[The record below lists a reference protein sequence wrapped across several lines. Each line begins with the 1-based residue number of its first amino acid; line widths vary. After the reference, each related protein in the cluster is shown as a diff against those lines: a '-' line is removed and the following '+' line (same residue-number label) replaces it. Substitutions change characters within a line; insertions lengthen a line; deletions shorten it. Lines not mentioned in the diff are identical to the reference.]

1 MALSPVAIPLTF
13 SGGVDTKTDSKS
25 VATTQLISLENG
37 QFAKGTT
44 IVKRTGYDALPKTVD
59 GGGEYAAPVAL
70 AGRGDELCLMTATDL
85 YSYRESSESWSRVGP
100 VASIVHTE
108 RPIAATGTDQSMPD
122 MATASGVSVL
132 AWEDSRGG
140 VWWAVVEQATQRIL
154 RAADQLATGKA
165 MPRVVHVGAIVHIYV
180 TDPTGGQ
187 ILCYPVS
194 VDDYD
199 APLIPTV
206 IATDLSLTAPHY
218 DVVRHDDTVGDFP
231 ALIAY
236 TTTGG
241 VVRVGYVDATGA
253 MGGSGLPAPA
263 PTAIPSDGPVA
274 IAWSSSAAAVATW
287 MSGAVALVSSDSG
300 LDIIVTVLDA
310 ATLATTLGS
319 GAATEAAT
327 AQRIAAT
334 FDADAVV
341 WAWGEGN
348 ATLAQDHFVS
358 VGTVSPAGSGPAR
371 ATLRGHGLV
380 SRAFTDASGPCVA
393 VVHEVPFFPYVAIC
407 RTTDAAAPTFD
418 CIARLVV
425 GSSDGLPERGH
436 LATVEQDA
444 DDPRVWR
451 VPLLAREQV
460 DAAQSGAQ
468 FSETGIRSVSL
479 DFDSGEAYQ
488 AAEFGRD
495 LIVGGAVPLRYDG
508 DTVAEL
514 GFHTAPDGT
523 IALTEST
530 AHNATEMAAS
540 STYLYQFCYEE
551 RDAAGEIHLGPMS
564 VPSTITLTSAGTGVT
579 IAIPT
584 YRLTSKRRVSI
595 AVWRSEAD
603 DTTGDPLLYR
613 VTSLNPSATTGANR
627 YIENDVTADTATFL
641 DELPDAT
648 LITRERAYT
657 NGGVLSNDPIGLG
670 HIVVAAKD
678 RLFFNDPTDAEIV
691 RFTQKRLD
699 GRGPEVCADLS
710 LRAPLGEV
718 VALAELDDSVLV
730 FAPGQVG
737 RFSGDG
743 PLSNPDAAPQISFTA
758 VNTITGDVGCASARS
773 LAITPDRVLFKSAR
787 GIYQIDRS
795 QQVAYV
801 GAPVEGYNAQA
812 VTSAD
817 AVPGKTQILFLTS
830 SGVTLLYDYFFGQWS
845 TYTNHEGA
853 DALVVGGSYHYLRA
867 GSADGRVFRSNP
879 TSYLDATSEIR
890 LHLETAW
897 VKLLGYHQGLQKIWH
912 ALFLGTYRS
921 PHLLRIRIAADYQPG
936 WLEPY
941 DLDVDANYVLDSYGS
956 GPYGAD
962 VYGGDSDTL
971 YQRRIHVGMQCQAI
985 RFSIEDVTS
994 GTPLGAS
1001 FELTELLL
1009 TGGARRASASF
1020 GNARSD

>member
-59 GGGEYAAPVAL
+59 GGGEYTAPVAL

-154 RAADQLATGKA
+154 RAAEQLATGKT

-206 IATDLSLTAPHY
+206 IATDLSMTAPHY
-218 DVVRHDDTVGDFP
+218 DAVRHDDTVGDFP
-231 ALIAY
+231 AVLVY
-236 TTTGG
+236 TASAGTA
-241 VVRVGYVDATGA
+241 RVGYVDAAGTFGP
-253 MGGSGLPAPA
+253 SSLPAPEYL
-263 PTAIPSDGPVA
+263 SGGGSVGPVA
-274 IAWSSSAAAVATW
+274 VSWLATTEWGAAAVAIARDAGGVVEVSVVKAGDLASSLGGDNVFT
-287 MSGAVALVSSDSG
+287 ATPVRLAL
-300 LDIIVTVLDA
+300 
-310 ATLATTLGS
+310 
-319 GAATEAAT
+319 
-327 AQRIAAT
+327 T
-334 FDADAVV
+334 FDAAGIV
-341 WAWGEGN
+341 WVWSESAS
-348 ATLAQDHFVS
+348 APPLAQNS
-358 VGTVSPAGSGPAR
+358 YTTVGTVTYPDVIGPT

-613 VTSLNPSATTGANR
+613 VTSLDPSAASGANR
-627 YIENDVTADTATFL
+627 YVENDVNADTATFL
-641 DELPDAT
+641 DEMPDAT

-657 NGGVLSNDPIGLG
+657 NSGVLSNDPIGLG

-817 AVPGKTQILFLTS
+817 AVPGKTQILFLTP
-830 SGVTLLYDYFFGQWS
+830 SGMTLLYDYFFGQWS
-845 TYTNHEGA
+845 TYTNHAGA
-853 DALVVGGSYHYLRA
+853 DALVVAGSYHYLRA
-867 GSADGRVFRSNP
+867 GAADGRVFRSNP
-879 TSYLDATSEIR
+879 TSYLDGTSEIR